1 MSITFCQLH
10 IFWEVGRGTGG
21 SGNGC
26 AVTSKI
32 SRKSRLEGCNLESQK
47 SASAL
52 RDRWMGWEG
61 DLKANQN
68 QSQWNGLECDTK
80 LCFKQMERRCDENNA
95 SLVREP
101 GESLLGQPFKGL
113 GKRRE
118 VRSVPGQLPM
128 LKMIKYDDDD
138 HADAL
143 NTDDQL
149 RWPCCQRDGELLW
162 VKSQHS
168 SSPFKHCGDHWHYLH
183 HRHYEK
189 KDKLLWVEE
198 PTLNKDVFHLPARLC
213 NPNMLRNEANGQLFK
228 IRERMLMRV

>member
-80 LCFKQMERRCDENNA
+80 LCFKQMERRCEFGSRTWRAA
-95 SLVREP
+95 SWATVQ
-101 GESLLGQPFKGL
+101 GFGQEKGSQV
-113 GKRRE
+113 GPWTIINDQDDQ
-118 VRSVPGQLPM
+118 V
-128 LKMIKYDDDD
+128 YDDDD
-138 HADAL
+138 YADAL

-149 RWPCCQRDGELLW
+149 RWPCCQRDGELLC

-183 HRHYEK
+183 HRHNEK

-213 NPNMLRNEANGQLFK
+213 NQKWRK
-228 IRERMLMRV
+228 W

>member
-1 MSITFCQLH
+1 MSITCCQLH

-101 GESLLGQPFKGL
+101 GEPLLGQPFKGL

-118 VRSVPGQLPM
+118 VRSVPGQLTM
-128 LKMIKYDDDD
+128 MSKITMMRRWRTLNWKANIIIIIIIIIFIIMIVIIIITI
-138 HADAL
+138 
-143 NTDDQL
+143 N
-149 RWPCCQRDGELLW
+149 
-162 VKSQHS
+162 V
-168 SSPFKHCGDHWHYLH
+168 
-183 HRHYEK
+183 YE
-189 KDKLLWVEE
+189 LLWVEE

-213 NPNMLRNEANGQLFK
+213 NQKWRK
-228 IRERMLMRV
+228 W